1 MSKIKIPILKVLGI
15 LGLWVRLGRYELR
28 VRLGRYEFDQS
39 NISRCESF
47 LHDLFHW
54 LVKNIQG
61 EPCGVLSLL
70 FNNLDGITLY
80 RQTSNVLFYFV
91 CLKC

>member
-1 MSKIKIPILKVLGI
+1 MGP
-15 LGLWVRLGRYELR
+15 LGLLGRYELR

-70 FNNLDGITLY
+70 FNNLDGITDKPAMCCFI
-80 RQTSNVLFYFV
+80 VLFA
-91 CLKC
+91 